1 MRVRII
7 VLVMLAGLVPCL
19 TVLFGAEKFYELR
32 AVELRTAEIQNQ
44 CTILGNQLDNYSYLT
59 DPTSEVI
66 NANLAQLT
74 NIYNGRVMIIDR
86 ELEVVK
92 DTYSLD
98 EGKVIFTELRG
109 SIA

>member
-1 MRVRII
+1 
-7 VLVMLAGLVPCL
+7 MLAGLVPCL
-19 TVLFGAEKFYELR
+19 AVLFGTEKFYELR

-74 NIYNGRVMIIDR
+74 NIYNGRVMIINR

-98 EGKVIFTELRG
+98 EGKTDVSEKCRAFHEW
-109 SIA
+109 